1 MRQVDPMPIHYSE
14 AGRAGESR
22 DSTVKAWIAVAL
34 LVLQGVATTP
44 QDIGCSFQDF
54 RSLLHKLNDSS
65 IVDVP
70 IISFDFFAE
79 A

>member
-1 MRQVDPMPIHYSE
+1 M
-14 AGRAGESR
+14 
-22 DSTVKAWIAVAL
+22 
-34 LVLQGVATTP
+34 LQGVATTP

-54 RSLLHKLNDSS
+54 TLLHKLNDSS